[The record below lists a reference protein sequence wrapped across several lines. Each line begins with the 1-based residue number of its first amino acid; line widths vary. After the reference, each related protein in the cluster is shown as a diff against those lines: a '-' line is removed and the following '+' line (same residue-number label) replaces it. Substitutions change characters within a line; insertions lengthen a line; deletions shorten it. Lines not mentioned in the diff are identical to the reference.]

1 MSPPAVC
8 ARSSKDGPTA
18 RARLRQEVDLSYN
31 RIVRIEGL
39 DTLDELKRLVRPPQS
54 PHPNQG

>member
-1 MSPPAVC
+1 MQRMSIRKMENLALCP
-8 ARSSKDGPTA
+8 SLT
-18 RARLRQEVDLSYN
+18 EVDLSYN